1 MPYIPSDWI
10 TKEENT
16 ETVHKLL
23 DELDQDL
30 EDGTNNE
37 KEVIKQLEKLE
48 EYQIVEKLKTNQF
61 NFGA

>member
-10 TKEENT
+10 AKEENT

-23 DELDQDL
+23 AELDQDL
-30 EDGTNNE
+30 EDGTDNE
-37 KEVIKQLEKLE
+37 KEVIKQLEELGE
-48 EYQIVEKLKTNQF
+48 HQIAEKLKDNQF